1 MRKNAL
7 INSCYVCAAGAFGT
21 FFRWLQ
27 NQSAFDAESGLVQSS
42 ALNILVPLVI
52 IAAAVLFYFLV
63 KKIKSKNYD
72 VPTDIFSVFCGT
84 SILYPVSYYAIAF
97 VTCLGGIITMFAV
110 SEDSFSTV
118 YRVIALLAVLCG
130 LGFPVICSSRRKRY
144 APPIIC
150 AFMTVPIV
158 MFCVWLIACY
168 KVNSSNPTIWA
179 FAIEVITICICILA
193 FYYNAGFAF
202 GKPSP
207 YKALYISMLGAF
219 MCITTLADTRYFGM
233 QLIYLGAAGMLV
245 TESWLIISNMRKL
258 PETAESKKSE
268 VKKQPE
274 KPAAEPEKVIEPGA
288 KEDSPEPTIQ
298 APERKSKAAT
308 DDVAELLDECKKY
321 LD

>member
-1 MRKNAL
+1 MRKKAL

-27 NQSAFDAESGLVQSS
+27 NQSAFDAETGLVHSS

-52 IAAAVLFYFLV
+52 LAAAVLFFFLV
-63 KKIKSKNYD
+63 KKLKSETCGA
-72 VPTDIFSVFCGT
+72 PTDIFSLFCGT
-84 SILYPVSYYAIAF
+84 SILYPVAYYAIAF
-97 VTCLGGIITMFAV
+97 VTALGGIITLFAV
-110 SEDSFSTV
+110 SEDSFAAI

-158 MFCVWLIACY
+158 LFCVWLIACY

-179 FAIEVITICICILA
+179 FAIEIITLCICILA

-207 YKALYISMLGAF
+207 YKALYISMLAAF
-219 MCITTLADTRYFGM
+219 MCITTIADTRYFGM

-245 TESWLIISNMRKL
+245 TESWLMVSNMKK
-258 PETAESKKSE
+258 PEEGG
-268 VKKQPE
+268 QPE
-274 KPAAEPEKVIEPGA
+274 KTEKPAEEPEQVIEPGVTQDA
-288 KEDSPEPTIQ
+288 PEPTIQ
-298 APERKSKAAT
+298 APERKSKST
-308 DDVAELLDECKKY
+308 DDVGELLDECRKF